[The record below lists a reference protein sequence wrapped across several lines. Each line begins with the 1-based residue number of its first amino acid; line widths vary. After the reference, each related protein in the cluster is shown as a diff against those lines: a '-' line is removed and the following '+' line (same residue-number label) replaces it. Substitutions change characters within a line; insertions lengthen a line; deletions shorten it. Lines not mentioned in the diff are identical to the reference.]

1 MVARSGNTTILANGT
16 VNTQCNALAE
26 LLNGGFIDILD
37 GSQPDAADLPVTS
50 QTVGVT
56 MAFGDPAF
64 RPAVAG
70 TIVSNMIQPGVAVA
84 SIKPA
89 WARMY
94 MADRRTVVMDISV
107 GVRDANLIVPA
118 DHIEK
123 GATLSLDKYTHT
135 IAKTVDRTWR
145 D

>member
-1 MVARSGNTTILANGT
+1 MSRSGNTTNLTNAT
-16 VNTQCNALAE
+16 VNLEANALAR
-26 LLNGGFIDILD
+26 LLDGGFIDILD
-37 GSQPDAADLPVTS
+37 GPQPDAADLPITS

-70 TIVSNMIQPGVAVA
+70 TIVSNLIQPGVAVTTIRP
-84 SIKPA
+84 S

-94 MADRRTVVMDISV
+94 TSDRRAVMDISV
-107 GVRDANLIVPA
+107 GVNARDANLVILAEYLQPGMTIA
-118 DHIEK
+118 IE
-123 GATLSLDKYTHT
+123 SYTHT
-135 IAKTVDRTWR
+135 IAKTVDRTWG

>member
-1 MVARSGNTTILANGT
+1 MSRIGNTTMLANAT
-16 VNTQCNALAE
+16 VNLEANALAR
-26 LLNGGFIDILD
+26 LLDGGFIDIMD
-37 GSQPDAADLPVTS
+37 GPQPDAADLPITS

-70 TIVSNMIQPGVAVA
+70 TIVSNLIQPGVAVTTIRP
-84 SIKPA
+84 S

-94 MADRRTVVMDISV
+94 TSDRRAVMDISV
-107 GVRDANLIVPA
+107 GVRDANLIIPT
-118 DHIEK
+118 DHLEK

-135 IAKTVDRTWR
+135 IAKTVDRSGVR
-145 D
+145 S